1 MSHIQIPRGL
11 TELLQGYTVEV
22 LRRQP
27 PDLVDFAVD
36 YFTRLREARAQA
48 SGSPATPPSGA
59 QRPEPGPGLVAD
71 ANADSETEE
80 DEDLDVPIPG
90 RFDRRVS
97 VCAETYNPDEEEEDT
112 DPRVIHPKTDQ
123 QRCRLQDACKDI
135 LLFKNLDQEQLSQ
148 VLDAMFERTVKVDE
162 HVIDQGDDGDNFY
175 VIER

>member
-27 PDLVDFAVD
+27 PDLVEFAVD

-59 QRPEPGPGLVAD
+59 QRPEPSPGLVAD

-80 DEDLDVPIPG
+80 DEELDG
-90 RFDRRVS
+90 RRR
-97 VCAETYNPDEEEEDT
+97 AG
-112 DPRVIHPKTDQ
+112 PRFAVGGTEG
-123 QRCRLQDACKDI
+123 AG
-135 LLFKNLDQEQLSQ
+135 
-148 VLDAMFERTVKVDE
+148 
-162 HVIDQGDDGDNFY
+162 QGVFRELEGL
-175 VIER
+175 RAWGGGASRKP

>member
-27 PDLVDFAVD
+27 PDLVEFAVD

-71 ANADSETEE
+71 ASADSETEE
-80 DEDLDVPIPG
+80 DEDLDGRRRAGPRLAVGGMEGAGQGVFRELGGAAGACGGVQVQNRGPG
-90 RFDRRVS
+90 PWSSPAERVG
-97 VCAETYNPDEEEEDT
+97 APG
-112 DPRVIHPKTDQ
+112 
-123 QRCRLQDACKDI
+123 A
-135 LLFKNLDQEQLSQ
+135 
-148 VLDAMFERTVKVDE
+148 A
-162 HVIDQGDDGDNFY
+162 G
-175 VIER
+175 

>member
-27 PDLVDFAVD
+27 PDLVEFAVD

-71 ANADSETEE
+71 ASADSETEE
-80 DEDLDVPIPG
+80 DEDLDG
-90 RFDRRVS
+90 RRRAGPRLAVGGMEGAGQGVFRELGGAAGACGGGASPKPRAGTLEFPSGACRGSRSRRVIPA
-97 VCAETYNPDEEEEDT
+97 CATSSLSSAG
-112 DPRVIHPKTDQ
+112 PRA
-123 QRCRLQDACKDI
+123 R
-135 LLFKNLDQEQLSQ
+135 
-148 VLDAMFERTVKVDE
+148 ERTE
-162 HVIDQGDDGDNFY
+162 
-175 VIER
+175 